1 MFEHHQM
8 SELKW
13 YFSTLDCAAIVNT
26 VIVKSM
32 LYL

>member
-13 YFSTLDCAAIVNT
+13 YFSTLDCAAIV
-26 VIVKSM
+26 IVKSM